1 MKNFLKKIE
10 DKVITSGTAKFLAIV
25 AVCLF
30 TLMMAASAIKGNAVF
45 GKDGEIETATEEV
58 SSPTKM
64 DILKEMYHENS
75 EDLIIAVDIL
85 SVYGGPLVKSDIKTI
100 HSYLMTYGLDVDT
113 DRNGNVEKFDL
124 EIDAFVY
131 IFKDELML
139 DDELKELVLKRQFLK
154 DEMKNTEE

>member
-30 TLMMAASAIKGNAVF
+30 TLMMAASAIKSNIRF
-45 GKDGEIETATEEV
+45 GKTEEIETVTEEV

-75 EDLIIAVDIL
+75 EDLVIAVDIL

-113 DRNGNVEKFDL
+113 DYNGNVEKFDL

-139 DDELKELVLKRQFLK
+139 DEELKELVLKRQFLK